1 MEKKESKM
9 AKDKLGMEPAVH
21 RKELEKKIKSLEE
34 DVDTLISKVNQIC
47 TRMGLSKL

>member
-1 MEKKESKM
+1 MEKKKSKM
-9 AKDKLGMEPAVH
+9 SVNKAPDIH

-47 TRMGLSKL
+47 TRMGISKL